1 MKGTEIMLQHTEVKQ
16 RFTRI
21 ERDIEEAARSCSAD
35 KKLPQKF
42 RECVM
47 EWKQHAEKAKSIFE
61 SHDDNQM
68 ILCVDDLEK
77 IGERAEAA
85 LEHIVNPDT
94 KIKSSI
100 MRANT
105 ELIDLMKQLH

>member
-1 MKGTEIMLQHTEVKQ
+1 MLQHTEVKQ

-21 ERDIEEAARSCSAD
+21 ERDIDTAAKSCRAD
-35 KKLPQKF
+35 SKLPQKF

-47 EWKQHAEKAKSIFE
+47 EWKQHAEKAKPIFE

-85 LEHIVNPDT
+85 LEHIVDPDA
-94 KIKSSI
+94 KIKTSI
-100 MRANT
+100 VRANI
-105 ELIDLMKQLH
+105 ELIDLMKKMH